1 MKPSVNFQNK
11 TNPCLVLRRAE
22 LLALEERL
30 EVVSV
35 VVGEVARPL
44 PVLVVRRHLLLL
56 PPPPTAATGDG
67 LLNG

>member
-1 MKPSVNFQNK
+1 MVPNTKKPY
-11 TNPCLVLRRAE
+11 LVLRRAE
-22 LLALEERL
+22 LLAFEERL

-35 VVGEVARPL
+35 VVGEVGRPL

-56 PPPPTAATGDG
+56 PPPPPAATGDG